1 MSFPLTEEQELV
13 RKTVA
18 EFADARVAP
27 QAVATDRERRFPGDL
42 LREMAGLGLLG
53 MLVDPKWGG
62 AGTDTVSFVLA
73 TEEIARRCGSTA
85 AAFANVNALANLT
98 ISRAGSD
105 ELRGSLLPELT
116 AGRKLPAWALA
127 EPGAGS
133 DIAGVATIARKDG
146 DEHVLNGLKSFVV
159 GAGSVDEYVVFA
171 REGKE
176 LVPFVVPSDAK
187 GLAVGKPERS
197 MTLRGAVMAQVFLKD
212 VRVPSERRLQGDG
225 VEAIVESSKA
235 HRLAVSA
242 IATGLMAA
250 SLELC
255 RGYAGERSQFRQPI
269 KNFQAI
275 QWKVAEMDV
284 RIRAARMLTLAAA
297 RRRDEG
303 KPYDTDAAAAKLFA
317 GEAAKWVTQEAIR
330 LHGGAGFMRE
340 VPLERYNRD
349 ARATSI
355 LGGTSEIQRALLAA
369 DLLGL

>member
-13 RKTVA
+13 RKTVG

-27 QAVATDRERRFPGDL
+27 QAVAVDRERRFPADV

-73 TEEIARRCGSTA
+73 TEEIAQRCASTA
-85 AAFANVNALANLT
+85 AAFAGVNALANLT
-98 ISRAGSD
+98 VSRAGGD
-105 ELRGSLLPELT
+105 ELRSTLLPELT
-116 AGRKLPAWALA
+116 SGRRLAAWALS

-133 DIAGVATIARKDG
+133 DVQAVATTARKDG
-146 DEHVLNGLKSFVV
+146 DAHVLNGLKSFVV

-171 REGKE
+171 REGKD
-176 LVPFVVPSDAK
+176 LAAFVVPADAP

-197 MTLRGAVMAQVFLKD
+197 MTLRGAVMAQLFLKD
-212 VRVPSERRLQGDG
+212 VRVPADRRLVGDG
-225 VEAIVESSKA
+225 LEAVVESSKA
-235 HRLAVSA
+235 HRLAVAA
-242 IATGLMAA
+242 IATGIMAA
-250 SLELC
+250 SLEAS
-255 RGYAGERSQFRQPI
+255 RSFAGERTQFRQPI
-269 KNFQAI
+269 KSFQAI

-284 RIRAARMLTLAAA
+284 RIRAARLLTLAAA

-330 LHGGAGFMRE
+330 VHGGAGFMRE
-340 VPLERYNRD
+340 MPLERYNRD
-349 ARATSI
+349 ARATSV
-355 LGGTSEIQRALLAA
+355 LGGTTEIQRALLAA